1 MKESIVRKIMYPL
14 AVAAFAVGGCASFNN
29 DALVSNV
36 DYEKVA
42 RIESAARAYGVSVYW
57 VNLPTKSSASVN

>member
-1 MKESIVRKIMYPL
+1 MRKIMYPV
-14 AVAAFAVGGCASFNN
+14 AVAAFAAVGGCASFNN
-29 DALVSNV
+29 DVRVSNV